1 MSVVGYTS
9 NEMWS
14 MLKGIYT
21 LEYSGHQYTNYIGFT
36 DEDYHTIEK
45 DYAGDKLEYLRTSLS
60 YFFQSLY
67 IANQIAVIV
76 QYGFSGRHP
85 DVSLCLNKDFPPEDA
100 TKNLIETWSS
110 DKLLTK
116 LELLRYNMYTNA
128 GRAWISK
135 IDEAKLDRIIGG
147 LKTIVIEEGKG
158 ELMSQVKS
166 PCVKDCIDTKR
177 EHGKEIDKQALAICY
192 SECGN

>member
-45 DYAGDKLEYLRTSLS
+45 DYAGDKLEYLEHTLP

-100 TKNLIETWSS
+100 TKNLIETWNS

-116 LELLRYNMYTNA
+116 LELLRYNMFTNA
-128 GRAWISK
+128 GRSWINK